1 MASPQQLI
9 DNPTKANNNSVFDS
23 SQEGLYNGS
32 YPYAISPKQQHNTD
46 SHKWAEYSNDMI
58 VTPDMFIHSDVPP
71 LVNSQHFENMYKHS
85 IPNFQQEPRFNFSQ
99 HRGSLQTVHTPGG
112 SGDQFHFNNN
122 LPNTLNDN
130 MVPVSNAATYL
141 RRYTEGAIPRQRKKQ
156 WLANLQHRVEY
167 LSTDNEQLQAQATLL
182 REEVLNLKTL
192 LLAHRDCKVA
202 QDNGVTMNMI
212 QSVSSSTLQYNN
224 AIPPS
229 PVTNNSHHLQQQQ
242 LQQQHQQQQQQQQQ
256 YKHPTDL

>member
-1 MASPQQLI
+1 
-9 DNPTKANNNSVFDS
+9 
-23 SQEGLYNGS
+23 
-32 YPYAISPKQQHNTD
+32 
-46 SHKWAEYSNDMI
+46 MI

-141 RRYTEGAIPRQRKKQ
+141 RRYTEGAIPRYTGKKQRMNSGSSNNSNSNSKGEEEDLNDEESKRKHFLERNRQAALKCRQRKKQ